1 MFKHFSTALFQK
13 TSQFT
18 SSAFRSIQYQ
28 KQSFADVLKNRCS
41 QKFRKFYRK
50 TPVLDSLLFNKVAG
64 LQACEIFKNNFFYK
78 TTLVAASVGFCVEF
92 RNTRTHF
99 LIVVRLFK
107 DVFCESFDQLVANF
121 VSFVCT
127 ENCFNILNFIKYILL
142 QSFIIKS
149 LRKLKNKPLVNLEA
163 SEIGQ
168 AFSNLVFK
176 SNIKNLPHKIDKNT
190 KFSGINISSKVS
202 A

>member
-50 TPVLDSLLFNKVAG
+50 TPVLDSLLFNRVAG
-64 LQACEIFKNNFFYK
+64 LGVCEIFKNTFFLK
-78 TTLVAASVGFCVEF
+78 TTLVAASVGFCEEF

-107 DVFCESFDQLVANF
+107 YVFCESFDQLVANF

>member
-50 TPVLDSLLFNKVAG
+50 TPVLDSLLFNRVAG
-64 LQACEIFKNNFFYK
+64 LGVCEIFKNTFFLK
-78 TTLVAASVGFCVEF
+78 TTLVAASVGFCEEF
-92 RNTRTHF
+92 RNTRTQF

-107 DVFCESFDQLVANF
+107 YVFCESFDQLVANF

-142 QSFIIKS
+142 
-149 LRKLKNKPLVNLEA
+149 
-163 SEIGQ
+163 
-168 AFSNLVFK
+168 
-176 SNIKNLPHKIDKNT
+176 
-190 KFSGINISSKVS
+190 
-202 A
+202 